1 MRKRLVLIGLAALL
15 ATVSAAAKPPDNKGR
30 PTSEHSSPTGG
41 EVSDADVDRAG
52 GLARITVDIGTA
64 RRLAADYRLSGQQAL
79 PPGIRK
85 NLARGKPL
93 PPGIAKRSLPTPYL
107 RQLPVYPGY
116 EWQMAGSDL
125 VLLEAASGVIA
136 DVLIDVFN

>member
-1 MRKRLVLIGLAALL
+1 MRNLIVLLAFSALL
-15 ATVSAAAKPPDNKGR
+15 TAVHADAKPPENRGKPADA
-30 PTSEHSSPTGG
+30 HSNQAS
-41 EVSDADVDRAG
+41 SDD
-52 GLARITVDIGTA
+52 LARITIEIEAA
-64 RRLAADYRLSGQQAL
+64 RRLAVDHRLVGQQAL